1 VCQYKSFLASV
12 RRSVAFS
19 GPRCDQPDSGRAST
33 RRRCLTPVRQA
44 PAAGARRLGCG
55 RTTMHTYTSTRI
67 APPQPQSGLRQEAER
82 KRPSAQWIPF
92 PDEHGIHSRRPHF
105 RALFPKMTFLERRDH
120 ERFTYIRPGLV
131 DLDPLKFFKLLRRR
145 VVCCCPFVGY
155 LTATTKGTKINNSV
169 FFELHNATETLTT
182 HA

>member
-44 PAAGARRLGCG
+44 PAAGARGLGCG

-120 ERFTYIRPGLV
+120 ERFTYIKARISGSRSSEV
-131 DLDPLKFFKLLRRR
+131 FQTTSETGSLLLSIRWISDGHDERN
-145 VVCCCPFVGY
+145 
-155 LTATTKGTKINNSV
+155 KNK
-169 FFELHNATETLTT
+169 
-182 HA
+182 